1 MLIFFYGGIMP
12 VEPKTS
18 YKQAINIIKKMNQ
31 KDKIKLANYINEI
44 TLKDW
49 LIDFRKRMRNI
60 PISFDEITTIVEK
73 VRQARYESSN

>member
-1 MLIFFYGGIMP
+1 MP

-49 LIDFRKRMRNI
+49 LIYFRKRMRNI

>member
-1 MLIFFYGGIMP
+1 MP
-12 VEPKTS
+12 VETKTS
-18 YKQAINIIKKMNQ
+18 YKKAINIIKKMNQ